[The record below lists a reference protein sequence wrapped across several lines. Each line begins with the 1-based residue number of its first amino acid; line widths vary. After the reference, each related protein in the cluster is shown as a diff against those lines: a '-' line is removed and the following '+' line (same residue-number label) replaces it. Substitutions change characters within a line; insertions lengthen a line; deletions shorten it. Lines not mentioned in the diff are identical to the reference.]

1 MKMKRLILIA
11 LAAITALGLYSCGT
25 KNDFYIMGKQ
35 EIFLT
40 GPAENAVLAPT
51 SPSQLLPFTWQ
62 SLRHYADTEILIDSV
77 KTFTHPVRQKSG
89 AMWQQF
95 NFTASLM
102 DSIVSTF
109 GVLPKDTMSFYW
121 KVQTIN
127 PEDGW
132 CDEVRHAY
140 FVRLE
145 QSPKSIVLSKPSL
158 NYEFSCGKS
167 GEQYLEFIWDCE
179 KYVPDYEL
187 ILGVD
192 KKFRTSDTVRVGTG
206 KHYKIYENELDALL
220 EDWGYGIGERVNLYW
235 KITGSGDT
243 YIEVNESPVRTVKAR
258 RVTLDPV
265 SFEYLEPGTPASV
278 TITED
283 NLGEELCFKWACDT
297 AGVVF
302 SLNLYD
308 AEFKNIYSAKCGDNN
323 EFSITY
329 GALSTILSNTFE
341 MVPGQKKLLQWYVSV
356 NPDDAAVIPEEKREI
371 IIRQK

>member
-1 MKMKRLILIA
+1 MKRHILIA
-11 LAAITALGLYSCGT
+11 LTAIAAISLCSCGT

-40 GPAENAVLAPT
+40 GPAEDAVLAPA

-77 KTFTHPVRQKSG
+77 RNFTHPVHQRSG
-89 AMWQQF
+89 CMWQQF

-102 DSIVSTF
+102 DSIISTF
-109 GVLPKDTMSFYW
+109 GVQPKDTMSFYW

-140 FVRLE
+140 FVRLD

-179 KYVPDYEL
+179 KYISDYEL
-187 ILGVD
+187 VLGVD
-192 KKFRTSDTVRVGTG
+192 KKFRKSDTLRVGTD
-206 KHYKIYENELDALL
+206 KHCKIFENEIDAML
-220 EDWGYGIGERVNLYW
+220 ENWGYGIGDRVNLYW

-243 YIEVNESPVRTVKAR
+243 YIGVNESPVRTIKAR
-258 RVTLDPV
+258 RVTFNPV
-265 SFEYLEPGTPASV
+265 SFEYLEPVTSSSV

-283 NLGEELCFKWACDT
+283 NLEEELCFKWACDT
-297 AGVVF
+297 TGVEF

-308 AEFKNIYSAKCGDNN
+308 AEFKKTYSAKCGDDN

-329 GALSTILSNTFE
+329 GDLSTILTNTFE
-341 MVPGQKKLLQWYVSV
+341 MVPGQKKIFLWYVTV
-356 NPDDAAVIPEEKREI
+356 NPDDAALIPEEKREI
-371 IIRQK
+371 VIRNK